1 MEFKLDQFQID
12 AVESINK
19 DFNVLV
25 VAPTGSGKTYIAEKA
40 IEKYTKQNQKVI
52 YTTPIKALSNQKYN
66 DFRELNLDTG
76 LLTGDRSLNPESE
89 LIVATTEILR
99 NMIYSN
105 DKRLEKIGLIV
116 LDEVHYLADTER
128 GTTWEEIIIHA
139 PQNIKFLFLSATIR
153 NKEEF
158 HNWIV
163 SLRGKTSLIH
173 SNIRPVPLEISLVG
187 VNPHNE
193 QLKIIKSSKDKRN
206 NKIFKFEKQYKKY
219 KRPHLG
225 FQLDYLNLNKLT
237 PSIFFYFSRDR
248 VETKARQAATNRKKI
263 KKAEELKDIFN
274 QVFSSLDSS
283 QFELLNLDE
292 LLWMWVRG
300 IGYHHA
306 GLAPIVKEFVEYLFL
321 NRYINFLFATETL
334 SLGLNL
340 PAKSIVIDRLYKF
353 DGIKTRLINQSEFLQ
368 LTGRAGRR
376 GIDVKGFA
384 FVNYDRN
391 IENFWYNNLFTLKS
405 SNLKSAYSISYSSI
419 LNMLNKYSLDEA
431 VELLEKSFF
440 AYQNNFNTKK
450 LENTFTSKL
459 EVLNKLNFTDKN
471 KKSLVLTDTYRD
483 NLIVGIELLD
493 AEFSK
498 DMNFYL
504 MLICSGLSTTRH
516 EYSLNDI
523 YQDTFI
529 KFQIMEEKINKLES
543 FAGVKKN
550 ISIDIGWF
558 SIFNEYLHSGDIES
572 VIAKFN
578 ISVGD
583 FIRAGKEASE
593 LSTKLYNIYG
603 INEFKMISNLFN
615 DELIQKTMR

>member
-1 MEFKLDQFQID
+1 VEFKLDQFQID

-263 KKAEELKDIFN
+263 KKAEELRDIFN

-283 QFELLNLDE
+283 QYELLNLDE

-550 ISIDIGWF
+550 ISVDIGWF

-603 INEFKMISNLFN
+603 IDEFKMISNLFN

>member
-19 DFNVLV
+19 NFNVLV

-283 QFELLNLDE
+283 QYELLNLDE

-550 ISIDIGWF
+550 ISVDIGWF

>member
-1 MEFKLDQFQID
+1 MTFNLDKFQTQAID
-12 AVESINK
+12 SINK

-40 IEKYTKQNQKVI
+40 IEKYTKQNQNVI

-66 DFRELNLDTG
+66 DFTNLNIDTG
-76 LLTGDRSLNPESE
+76 LLTGDRSIKPDSE

-105 DKRLEKIGLIV
+105 DERLKQIGLIV
-116 LDEVHYLADTER
+116 LDEVHYLSDSER

-139 PQNIKFLFLSATIR
+139 PKNIKFLFLSATIR

-163 SLRGKTSLIH
+163 SLRGKTALVY

-187 VNPHNE
+187 LNPHND

-206 NKIFKFEKQYKKY
+206 NKIFKFEKQYRKY

-225 FQLDYLNLNKLT
+225 FQLDYLDNKQLT

-248 VETKARQAATNRKKI
+248 VETKARQATTNRKKI
-263 KKAEELKDIFN
+263 KEAEEVRKLFN
-274 QVFSSLDSS
+274 NVFDSLDSVEY
-283 QFELLNLDE
+283 ELLNLDE

-300 IGYHHA
+300 VGYHHA
-306 GLAPIVKEFVEYLFL
+306 GLAPIVKEFIEYLFL
-321 NRYINFLFATETL
+321 NRFIKYLFATETL

-353 DGIKTRLINQSEFLQ
+353 DGVKTRLINQSEFLQ

-376 GIDVKGFA
+376 GIDTKGFA
-384 FVNYDRN
+384 FINYDRN

-405 SNLKSAYSISYSSI
+405 SNLNSAYSVSYSSI
-419 LNMLNKYSLDEA
+419 LNMLSKYSLNEA
-431 VELLEKSFF
+431 VELLENSFF
-440 AYQNNFNTKK
+440 AYQNNFNIKNLKK
-450 LENTFTSKL
+450 TFTSKL
-459 EVLNKLNFTDKN
+459 EVLELLKFKDNN
-471 KKSLVLTDTYRD
+471 KKSIVLTETYRD
-483 NLIVGIELLD
+483 NLIVGLELLEND
-493 AEFSK
+493 FNK

-504 MLICSGLSTTRH
+504 MLVCSGLSTTRQVL
-516 EYSLNDI
+516 SLNDI
-523 YQDTFI
+523 YMDTYV
-529 KFQIMEEKINKLES
+529 KFQIMEEKINKMES
-543 FAGVKKN
+543 FAGVKN
-550 ISIDIGWF
+550 TTSIEIGWF
-558 SIFNEYLHSGDIES
+558 SIFNEYLHSQDIEL
-572 VIAKFN
+572 VLTKFN
-578 ISVGD
+578 ISIGD

-593 LSTKLYNIYG
+593 LSTKLFNIYKLK
-603 INEFKMISNLFN
+603 EFKIISDMFSN
-615 DELIQKTMR
+615 ELIQKTMR

>member
-1 MEFKLDQFQID
+1 MTFNLDKFQIQAID
-12 AVESINK
+12 SINK

-40 IEKYTKQNQKVI
+40 IEKYTKQNQNVI

-66 DFRELNLDTG
+66 DFTNLNIDTG
-76 LLTGDRSLNPESE
+76 LLTGDRSIKPDSE

-105 DKRLEKIGLIV
+105 DERLKQIGLIV
-116 LDEVHYLADTER
+116 LDEVHYLSDSER

-139 PQNIKFLFLSATIR
+139 PKNIKFLFLSATIR

-163 SLRGKTSLIH
+163 SLRGKTALVY

-187 VNPHNE
+187 LNPHND

-206 NKIFKFEKQYKKY
+206 NKIFKFEKQYRKY

-225 FQLDYLNLNKLT
+225 FQLDYLDNKQLT

-248 VETKARQAATNRKKI
+248 VETKARQATTNRKKI
-263 KKAEELKDIFN
+263 KEAEEVRKLFN
-274 QVFSSLDSS
+274 NVFDSLDSVEY
-283 QFELLNLDE
+283 ELLNLDE

-300 IGYHHA
+300 VGYHHA
-306 GLAPIVKEFVEYLFL
+306 GLAPIVKEFIEYLFL
-321 NRYINFLFATETL
+321 NRFIKYLFATETL

-353 DGIKTRLINQSEFLQ
+353 DGVKTRLINQSEFLQ

-376 GIDVKGFA
+376 GIDTKGFA
-384 FVNYDRN
+384 FINYDRN

-405 SNLKSAYSISYSSI
+405 SNLNSAYSVSYSSI
-419 LNMLNKYSLDEA
+419 LNMLSKYSLNEA
-431 VELLEKSFF
+431 VELLENSFF
-440 AYQNNFNTKK
+440 AYQNNFNIKNLKK
-450 LENTFTSKL
+450 TFTSKL
-459 EVLNKLNFTDKN
+459 EVLELLKFKDNN
-471 KKSLVLTDTYRD
+471 KKSIVLTETYRD
-483 NLIVGIELLD
+483 NLIVGLELLEND
-493 AEFSK
+493 FNK

-504 MLICSGLSTTRH
+504 MLVCSGLSTTRQVL
-516 EYSLNDI
+516 SLNDI
-523 YQDTFI
+523 YMDTYV
-529 KFQIMEEKINKLES
+529 KFQIMEEKINKMES
-543 FAGVKKN
+543 FAGVKN
-550 ISIDIGWF
+550 TTSIEIGWF
-558 SIFNEYLHSGDIES
+558 SIFNEYLHSQDIEL
-572 VIAKFN
+572 VLTKFN
-578 ISVGD
+578 ISIGD

-593 LSTKLYNIYG
+593 LSTKLFNIYKLK
-603 INEFKMISNLFN
+603 EFKIISDMFSN
-615 DELIQKTMR
+615 ELIQKTMR

>member
-1 MEFKLDQFQID
+1 VEFKLDQFQID

-263 KKAEELKDIFN
+263 KKAEELRDIFN

-283 QFELLNLDE
+283 QYELLNLDE

>member
-1 MEFKLDQFQID
+1 VEFKLDQFQID

>member
-1 MEFKLDQFQID
+1 MNFNLDKFQVEAID
-12 AVESINK
+12 SINK

-40 IEKYTKQNQKVI
+40 IEKYTNQNQNVI

-66 DFRELNLDTG
+66 DFTNLNIDTG
-76 LLTGDRSLNPESE
+76 LLTGDRTISPDSN

-99 NMIYSN
+99 NMIYSD
-105 DKRLEKIGLIV
+105 DKRLKKIGLIV
-116 LDEVHYLADTER
+116 LDEVHYLSDSER

-139 PQNIKFLFLSATIR
+139 PKNIKFLFLSATIR

-163 SLRGKTSLIH
+163 SLRGKTSLVY

-187 VNPHNE
+187 LNPHSE

-206 NKIFKFEKQYKKY
+206 NKIFKFEKQYRKY

-225 FQLDYLNLNKLT
+225 FQLDYLENKNLT

-248 VETKARQAATNRKKI
+248 VETKARQAATNRNKI
-263 KKAEELKDIFN
+263 KKANEIKDVFN
-274 QVFSSLDSS
+274 DVFSSLDST
-283 QFELLNLDE
+283 QYDLLNLDE

-306 GLAPIVKEFVEYLFL
+306 GLAPIVKEFIEFLFL
-321 NRYINFLFATETL
+321 NRYIKYLFATETL

-340 PAKSIVIDRLYKF
+340 PAKSIVIDRLYKY

-376 GIDVKGFA
+376 GIDTKGFA

-405 SNLKSAYSISYSSI
+405 SNLNSAYSVSYSSI
-419 LNMLNKYSLDEA
+419 LNMLSKYSLKQA
-431 VELLEKSFF
+431 IELLEKSFF
-440 AYQNNFNTKK
+440 SYQNNFNIKK
-450 LENTFTSKL
+450 LQNTFTSKL
-459 EVLNKLNFTDKN
+459 EVLELLNFKNDN
-471 KKSLVLTDTYRD
+471 KKSMVLTETYRD
-483 NLIVGIELLD
+483 NLIVGLELLESD
-493 AEFSK
+493 FDK

-504 MLICSGLSTTRH
+504 MLVCSGLSTTRH
-516 EYSLNDI
+516 DLSLNEL
-523 YQDTFI
+523 YVDTFI
-529 KFQIMEEKINKLES
+529 KFQIMEEKINKMES
-543 FAGVKKN
+543 FAGVKK
-550 ISIDIGWF
+550 ITSIEIGWF
-558 SIFNEYLHSGDIES
+558 SIFNEYLQSEDVES
-572 VIAKFN
+572 VLSKFN
-578 ISVGD
+578 ISIGD

-593 LSTKLYNIYG
+593 LSTKLFNIYR
-603 INEFKMISNLFN
+603 IKEFKMITDIFN
-615 DELIQKTMR
+615 DELIQKSMR

>member
-1 MEFKLDQFQID
+1 MTFNVDKFQIQAID
-12 AVESINK
+12 SINK

-40 IEKYTKQNQKVI
+40 IEKYTKQNQNVI

-66 DFRELNLDTG
+66 DFTNLNIDTG
-76 LLTGDRSLNPESE
+76 LLTGDRSIKPDSE

-105 DKRLEKIGLIV
+105 DERLKQIGLIV
-116 LDEVHYLADTER
+116 LDEVHYLSDSER

-139 PQNIKFLFLSATIR
+139 PKNIKFLFLSATIR

-163 SLRGKTSLIH
+163 SLRGKTALVY

-187 VNPHNE
+187 LNPHND

-206 NKIFKFEKQYKKY
+206 NKIFKFEKQYRKY

-225 FQLDYLNLNKLT
+225 FQLDYLDNKQLT

-248 VETKARQAATNRKKI
+248 VETKARQATTNRKKI
-263 KKAEELKDIFN
+263 KEAEEVRKLFN
-274 QVFSSLDSS
+274 NVFDSLDSVEY
-283 QFELLNLDE
+283 ELLNLDE

-300 IGYHHA
+300 VGYHHA
-306 GLAPIVKEFVEYLFL
+306 GLAPIVKEFIEYLFL
-321 NRYINFLFATETL
+321 NRFIKYLFATETL

-353 DGIKTRLINQSEFLQ
+353 DGVKTRLINQSEFLQ

-376 GIDVKGFA
+376 GIDTKGFA
-384 FVNYDRN
+384 FINYDRN

-405 SNLKSAYSISYSSI
+405 SNLNSAYSVSYSSI
-419 LNMLNKYSLDEA
+419 LNMLSKYSLNEA
-431 VELLEKSFF
+431 VELLENSFF
-440 AYQNNFNTKK
+440 AYQNNFNIKNLKK
-450 LENTFTSKL
+450 TFTSKL
-459 EVLNKLNFTDKN
+459 EVLELLKFKDNN
-471 KKSLVLTDTYRD
+471 KKSIVLTETYRD
-483 NLIVGIELLD
+483 NLIVGLELLEN
-493 AEFSK
+493 EFNK

-504 MLICSGLSTTRH
+504 MLVCSGLSTTRQVL
-516 EYSLNDI
+516 SLNDI
-523 YQDTFI
+523 YMDTYV
-529 KFQIMEEKINKLES
+529 KFQIMEEKINKMES
-543 FAGVKKN
+543 FAGVKN
-550 ISIDIGWF
+550 TTSIEIGWF
-558 SIFNEYLHSGDIES
+558 SIFNEYLHSQDIEL
-572 VIAKFN
+572 VLTKFN
-578 ISVGD
+578 ISIGD

-593 LSTKLYNIYG
+593 LSTKLFNIYKLK
-603 INEFKMISNLFN
+603 EFKIISDMFSN
-615 DELIQKTMR
+615 ELIQKTMR

>member
-1 MEFKLDQFQID
+1 MTFNLDKFQTQAID
-12 AVESINK
+12 SINK

-40 IEKYTKQNQKVI
+40 IEKYTKQNQNVI

-66 DFRELNLDTG
+66 DFTNLNIDTG
-76 LLTGDRSLNPESE
+76 LLTGDRSIKPDSE

-105 DKRLEKIGLIV
+105 DERLKQIGLIV
-116 LDEVHYLADTER
+116 LDEVHYLSDSER

-139 PQNIKFLFLSATIR
+139 PKNIKFLFLSATIR

-163 SLRGKTSLIH
+163 SLRGKTALVY

-187 VNPHNE
+187 LNPHND

-206 NKIFKFEKQYKKY
+206 NKIFKFEKQYRKY

-225 FQLDYLNLNKLT
+225 FQLDYLDNKQLT

-248 VETKARQAATNRKKI
+248 VETKARQATTNRKKI
-263 KKAEELKDIFN
+263 KEAEEVRKLFN
-274 QVFSSLDSS
+274 NVFDSLDSVEY
-283 QFELLNLDE
+283 ELLNLDE

-300 IGYHHA
+300 VGYHHA
-306 GLAPIVKEFVEYLFL
+306 GLAPIVKEFIEYLFL
-321 NRYINFLFATETL
+321 NRFIKYLFATETL

-353 DGIKTRLINQSEFLQ
+353 DGVKTRLINQSEFLQ

-376 GIDVKGFA
+376 GIDTKGFA
-384 FVNYDRN
+384 FINYDRN

-405 SNLKSAYSISYSSI
+405 SNLNSAYSVSYSSI
-419 LNMLNKYSLDEA
+419 LNMLSKYSLNEA

-440 AYQNNFNTKK
+440 AYQNNFNIKNLKK
-450 LENTFTSKL
+450 TFTSKL
-459 EVLNKLNFTDKN
+459 EVLELLNFKDKN
-471 KKSLVLTDTYRD
+471 KKSIVLTETYRD
-483 NLIVGIELLD
+483 NLIVGLELLEND
-493 AEFSK
+493 FKK

-504 MLICSGLSTTRH
+504 MLICSGLSTTRQVL
-516 EYSLNDI
+516 SLNDI
-523 YQDTFI
+523 YMDTYV
-529 KFQIMEEKINKLES
+529 KFQIMEEKINKMES
-543 FAGVKKN
+543 FAGVKKTT
-550 ISIDIGWF
+550 SIEIGWF
-558 SIFNEYLHSGDIES
+558 SIFNEYLHSEDIES
-572 VIAKFN
+572 VLTKFN
-578 ISVGD
+578 ISIGD
-583 FIRAGKEASE
+583 FIRAGKEAAE
-593 LSTKLYNIYG
+593 LSTKLFNIYKLK
-603 INEFKMISNLFN
+603 EFKIISDMFN
-615 DELIQKTMR
+615 NELIQKTMR

>member
-1 MEFKLDQFQID
+1 MTFNLDKFQTQAID
-12 AVESINK
+12 SINK

-40 IEKYTKQNQKVI
+40 IEKYTKQNQNVI

-66 DFRELNLDTG
+66 DFTNLNIDTG
-76 LLTGDRSLNPESE
+76 LLTGDRSIKPDSE

-105 DKRLEKIGLIV
+105 DERLKQIGLIV
-116 LDEVHYLADTER
+116 LDEVHYLSDSER

-139 PQNIKFLFLSATIR
+139 PKNIKFLFLSATIR

-163 SLRGKTSLIH
+163 SLRGKTDLVY

-187 VNPHNE
+187 LNPHND

-206 NKIFKFEKQYKKY
+206 NKIFKFEKQYRKY

-225 FQLDYLNLNKLT
+225 FQLDYLDNKQLT

-248 VETKARQAATNRKKI
+248 VETKARQATTNRKKI
-263 KKAEELKDIFN
+263 KEAEEVRKLFN
-274 QVFSSLDSS
+274 NVFDSLDSVEY
-283 QFELLNLDE
+283 ELLNLDE

-300 IGYHHA
+300 VGYHHA
-306 GLAPIVKEFVEYLFL
+306 GLAPIVKEFIEYLFL
-321 NRYINFLFATETL
+321 NRFIKYLFATETL

-353 DGIKTRLINQSEFLQ
+353 DGVKTRLINQSEFLQ

-376 GIDVKGFA
+376 GIDTKGFA
-384 FVNYDRN
+384 FINYDRN

-405 SNLKSAYSISYSSI
+405 SNLNSAYSVSYSSI
-419 LNMLNKYSLDEA
+419 LNMLSKYSLNEA
-431 VELLEKSFF
+431 VELLENSFF
-440 AYQNNFNTKK
+440 AYQNNFNIKNLKK
-450 LENTFTSKL
+450 TFTSKL
-459 EVLNKLNFTDKN
+459 EVLELLKFKDNN
-471 KKSLVLTDTYRD
+471 KKSIVLTETYRD
-483 NLIVGIELLD
+483 NLIVGLELLEN
-493 AEFSK
+493 EFNK

-504 MLICSGLSTTRH
+504 MLVCSGLSTTRQVL
-516 EYSLNDI
+516 SLNDI
-523 YQDTFI
+523 YMDTYV
-529 KFQIMEEKINKLES
+529 KFQIMEEKINKMES
-543 FAGVKKN
+543 FAGVKN
-550 ISIDIGWF
+550 TTSIEIGWF
-558 SIFNEYLHSGDIES
+558 SIFNEYLHSQDIEL
-572 VIAKFN
+572 VLTKFN
-578 ISVGD
+578 ISIGD

-593 LSTKLYNIYG
+593 LSTKLFNIYKLK
-603 INEFKMISNLFN
+603 EFKIISDMFSN
-615 DELIQKTMR
+615 ELIQKTMR

>member
-1 MEFKLDQFQID
+1 MTFNLDKFQIQAID
-12 AVESINK
+12 SINK

-40 IEKYTKQNQKVI
+40 IEKYTKQNQNVI

-66 DFRELNLDTG
+66 DFTKLNIETG
-76 LLTGDRSLNPESE
+76 LLTGDRSIKPDSE

-105 DKRLEKIGLIV
+105 DERLKQIGLIV
-116 LDEVHYLADTER
+116 LDEVHYLSDSER

-139 PQNIKFLFLSATIR
+139 PKNIKFLFLSATIR

-163 SLRGKTSLIH
+163 SLRGKTALVY

-187 VNPHNE
+187 LNPHND

-206 NKIFKFEKQYKKY
+206 NKIFKFEKQYRKY

-225 FQLDYLNLNKLT
+225 FQLDYLDNKQLT

-248 VETKARQAATNRKKI
+248 VETKARQATTNRKKI
-263 KKAEELKDIFN
+263 KEAEEVRKLFN
-274 QVFSSLDSS
+274 NVFDSLDSVEY
-283 QFELLNLDE
+283 ELLNLDE

-300 IGYHHA
+300 VGYHHA
-306 GLAPIVKEFVEYLFL
+306 GLAPIVKEFIEYLFL
-321 NRYINFLFATETL
+321 NRFIKYLFATETL

-353 DGIKTRLINQSEFLQ
+353 DGVKTRLINQSEFLQ

-376 GIDVKGFA
+376 GIDTKGFA
-384 FVNYDRN
+384 FINYDRN

-405 SNLKSAYSISYSSI
+405 SNLNSAYSVSYSSI
-419 LNMLNKYSLDEA
+419 LNMLSKYSLNEA
-431 VELLEKSFF
+431 VELLENSFF
-440 AYQNNFNTKK
+440 AYQNNFNIKNLKK
-450 LENTFTSKL
+450 TFTSKL
-459 EVLNKLNFTDKN
+459 EVLELLKFKDNN
-471 KKSLVLTDTYRD
+471 KKSIVLTETYRD
-483 NLIVGIELLD
+483 NLIVGLELLEN
-493 AEFSK
+493 EFNK

-504 MLICSGLSTTRH
+504 MLVCSGLSTTRQVL
-516 EYSLNDI
+516 SLNDI
-523 YQDTFI
+523 YMDTYV
-529 KFQIMEEKINKLES
+529 KFQIMEEKINKMES
-543 FAGVKKN
+543 FAGVKN
-550 ISIDIGWF
+550 TTSIEIGWF
-558 SIFNEYLHSGDIES
+558 SIFNEYLHSQDIEL
-572 VIAKFN
+572 VLTKFN
-578 ISVGD
+578 ISIGD

-593 LSTKLYNIYG
+593 LSTKLFNIYKLK
-603 INEFKMISNLFN
+603 EFKIISDMFSN
-615 DELIQKTMR
+615 ELIQKTMR

>member
-1 MEFKLDQFQID
+1 VTFNLDKFQIQAID
-12 AVESINK
+12 SINK

-40 IEKYTKQNQKVI
+40 IEKYTKQNQNVI

-66 DFRELNLDTG
+66 DFTNLNIDTG
-76 LLTGDRSLNPESE
+76 LLTGDRSIKPDSE

-105 DKRLEKIGLIV
+105 DERLKQIGLIV
-116 LDEVHYLADTER
+116 LDEVHYLSDSER

-139 PQNIKFLFLSATIR
+139 PKNIKFLFLSATIR

-163 SLRGKTSLIH
+163 SLRGKTALVY

-187 VNPHNE
+187 LNPHND

-206 NKIFKFEKQYKKY
+206 NKIFKFEKQYRKY

-225 FQLDYLNLNKLT
+225 FQLDYLDNKQLT

-248 VETKARQAATNRKKI
+248 VETKARQATTNRKKI
-263 KKAEELKDIFN
+263 KEAEEVRKLFN
-274 QVFSSLDSS
+274 NVFDSLDSVEY
-283 QFELLNLDE
+283 ELLNLDE

-300 IGYHHA
+300 VGYHHA
-306 GLAPIVKEFVEYLFL
+306 GLAPIVKEFIEYLFL
-321 NRYINFLFATETL
+321 NRFIKYLFATETL

-353 DGIKTRLINQSEFLQ
+353 DGVKTRLINQSEFLQ

-376 GIDVKGFA
+376 GIDTKGFA
-384 FVNYDRN
+384 FINYDRN

-405 SNLKSAYSISYSSI
+405 SNLNSAYSVSYSSI
-419 LNMLNKYSLDEA
+419 LNMLSKYSLNEA
-431 VELLEKSFF
+431 VELLENSFF
-440 AYQNNFNTKK
+440 AYQNNFNIKNLKK
-450 LENTFTSKL
+450 TFTSKL
-459 EVLNKLNFTDKN
+459 EVLELLKFKDNN
-471 KKSLVLTDTYRD
+471 KKSIVLTETYRD
-483 NLIVGIELLD
+483 NLIVGLELLEN
-493 AEFSK
+493 EFNK

-504 MLICSGLSTTRH
+504 MLVCSGLSTTRQVL
-516 EYSLNDI
+516 SLNDI
-523 YQDTFI
+523 YMDTYV
-529 KFQIMEEKINKLES
+529 KFQIMEEKINKMES
-543 FAGVKKN
+543 FAGVKN
-550 ISIDIGWF
+550 TTSIEIGWF
-558 SIFNEYLHSGDIES
+558 SIFNEYLHSQDIEL
-572 VIAKFN
+572 VLTKFN
-578 ISVGD
+578 ISIGD

-593 LSTKLYNIYG
+593 LSTKLFNIYKLK
-603 INEFKMISNLFN
+603 EFKIISDMFSN
-615 DELIQKTMR
+615 ELIQKTMR

>member
-1 MEFKLDQFQID
+1 MTFNLDKFQIQAID
-12 AVESINK
+12 SINK

-40 IEKYTKQNQKVI
+40 IEKYTKQNQNVI

-66 DFRELNLDTG
+66 DFTNLNIDTG
-76 LLTGDRSLNPESE
+76 LLTGDRSIKPDSE

-105 DKRLEKIGLIV
+105 DERLKQIGLIV
-116 LDEVHYLADTER
+116 LDEVHYLSDSER

-139 PQNIKFLFLSATIR
+139 PKNIKFLFLSATIR

-163 SLRGKTSLIH
+163 SLRGKTALVY

-187 VNPHNE
+187 LNPHND

-206 NKIFKFEKQYKKY
+206 NKIFKFEKQYRKY

-225 FQLDYLNLNKLT
+225 FQLDYLDNKQLT

-248 VETKARQAATNRKKI
+248 VETKARQATTNRKKI
-263 KKAEELKDIFN
+263 KEAEEVRKLFN
-274 QVFSSLDSS
+274 NVFDSLDSVEY
-283 QFELLNLDE
+283 ELLNLDE

-300 IGYHHA
+300 VGYHHA
-306 GLAPIVKEFVEYLFL
+306 GLAPIVKEFIEYLFL
-321 NRYINFLFATETL
+321 NRFIKYLFATETL

-353 DGIKTRLINQSEFLQ
+353 DGVKTRLINQSEFLQ

-376 GIDVKGFA
+376 GIDTKGFA
-384 FVNYDRN
+384 FINYDRN

-405 SNLKSAYSISYSSI
+405 SNLNSAYSVSYSSI
-419 LNMLNKYSLDEA
+419 LNMLSKYSLNEA
-431 VELLEKSFF
+431 VELLENSFF
-440 AYQNNFNTKK
+440 AYQNNFNIKNLKK
-450 LENTFTSKL
+450 TFTSKL
-459 EVLNKLNFTDKN
+459 EVLELLKFKDNN
-471 KKSLVLTDTYRD
+471 KKSIVLTETYRD
-483 NLIVGIELLD
+483 NLIVGLELLEN
-493 AEFSK
+493 EFNK

-504 MLICSGLSTTRH
+504 MLVCSGLSTTRQVL
-516 EYSLNDI
+516 SLNDI
-523 YQDTFI
+523 YMDTYV
-529 KFQIMEEKINKLES
+529 KFQIMEEKINKMES
-543 FAGVKKN
+543 FAGVKN
-550 ISIDIGWF
+550 TTSIEIGWF
-558 SIFNEYLHSGDIES
+558 SIFNEYLHSQDIEL
-572 VIAKFN
+572 VLTKFN
-578 ISVGD
+578 ISIGD

-593 LSTKLYNIYG
+593 LATKLFNIYKLK
-603 INEFKMISNLFN
+603 EFKIISDMFSN
-615 DELIQKTMR
+615 ELIQKTMR

>member
-1 MEFKLDQFQID
+1 MTFNVDKFQTQAID
-12 AVESINK
+12 SINK

-40 IEKYTKQNQKVI
+40 IEKYTKQNQNVI

-66 DFRELNLDTG
+66 DFTNLNIDTG
-76 LLTGDRSLNPESE
+76 LLTGDRSIKPDSE

-105 DKRLEKIGLIV
+105 DERLKQIGLIV
-116 LDEVHYLADTER
+116 LDEVHYLSDSER

-139 PQNIKFLFLSATIR
+139 PKNIKFLFLSATIR

-163 SLRGKTSLIH
+163 SLRGKTALVY

-187 VNPHNE
+187 LNPHND

-206 NKIFKFEKQYKKY
+206 NKIFKFEKQYRKY

-225 FQLDYLNLNKLT
+225 FQLDYLDNKQLT

-248 VETKARQAATNRKKI
+248 VETKARQATTNRKKI
-263 KKAEELKDIFN
+263 KEAEEVRKLFN
-274 QVFSSLDSS
+274 NVFDSLDSVEY
-283 QFELLNLDE
+283 ELLNLDE

-300 IGYHHA
+300 VGYHHA
-306 GLAPIVKEFVEYLFL
+306 GLAPIVKEFIEYLFL
-321 NRYINFLFATETL
+321 NRFIKYLFATETL

-353 DGIKTRLINQSEFLQ
+353 DGVKTRLINQSEFLQ

-376 GIDVKGFA
+376 GIDTKGFA
-384 FVNYDRN
+384 FINYDRN

-405 SNLKSAYSISYSSI
+405 SNLNSAYSVSYSSI
-419 LNMLNKYSLDEA
+419 LNMLSKYSLNEA
-431 VELLEKSFF
+431 VELLENSFF
-440 AYQNNFNTKK
+440 AYQNNFNIKNLKK
-450 LENTFTSKL
+450 TFTSKL
-459 EVLNKLNFTDKN
+459 EVLEVLKFKDNN
-471 KKSLVLTDTYRD
+471 KKSIVLTETYRD
-483 NLIVGIELLD
+483 NLIVGLELLEN
-493 AEFSK
+493 EFNK

-504 MLICSGLSTTRH
+504 MLVCSGLSTTRQVL
-516 EYSLNDI
+516 SLNDI
-523 YQDTFI
+523 YMDTYV
-529 KFQIMEEKINKLES
+529 KFQIMEEKINKMES
-543 FAGVKKN
+543 FAGVKN
-550 ISIDIGWF
+550 TTSIEIGWF
-558 SIFNEYLHSGDIES
+558 SIFNEYLHSQDIEL
-572 VIAKFN
+572 VLTKFN
-578 ISVGD
+578 ISIGD

-593 LSTKLYNIYG
+593 LSTKLFNIYKLK
-603 INEFKMISNLFN
+603 EFKIISDMFSN
-615 DELIQKTMR
+615 ELIQKTMR